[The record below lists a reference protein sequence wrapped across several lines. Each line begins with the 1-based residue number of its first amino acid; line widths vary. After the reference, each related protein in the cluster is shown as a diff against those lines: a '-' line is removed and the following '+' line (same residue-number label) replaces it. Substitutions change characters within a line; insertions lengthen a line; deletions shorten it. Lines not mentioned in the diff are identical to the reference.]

1 MISDLPVDSS
11 YSYCEEQAD
20 QNIMTGLE
28 KDIIMIAS
36 PYIGHMLEI
45 SLS

>member
-1 MISDLPVDSS
+1 MISDLPIDSR
-11 YSYCEEQAD
+11 YSYCEEQTE

-36 PYIGHMLEI
+36 PYIGHILEI
-45 SLS
+45 SSI